1 MALEAERDAESESS
15 TEAADKNSTDS
26 KDAWM
31 LLMLL
36 YVTRKKLN
44 YLFYATTLLDSF
56 IFSTSLSGT
65 LFLRQ
70 RIKREADRLVCVCG

>member
-36 YVTRKKLN
+36 YVTRKKCN
-44 YLFYATTLLDSF
+44 YLFMQLLY
-56 IFSTSLSGT
+56 
-65 LFLRQ
+65 
-70 RIKREADRLVCVCG
+70 